1 MAGIALSC
9 RCIHPLKSLV
19 IGRLGH
25 LGINLAALKVIQ
37 DAPKRTIT
45 LDHFKYKSDIGGG
58 RGRDGS
64 LAHCPKCGSN
74 LEYLDAD
81 RTFVRCVSTTCSFM
95 FTDGPQLHEHVPEEA
110 KTPTPRM
117 IHEFLN
123 KHVTGQHRAKKVLA
137 TQTYN
142 HYTRIKHYQAQKAKS
157 APVQSYMDCYSM
169 DTQNPLGKL
178 NRPDALLA
186 VSGSPMLNRQSP
198 PPPAQSMTQL
208 QPTVVEDKEE
218 DVMLDKSNILLLGPT
233 GVGKTLLS
241 SKLAECLGVPFAV
254 GDCTTLTSA
263 GYVGEDVEGVLSRL
277 LLNANNDVEK
287 CETGIIFLDEI
298 DKIKV
303 PRYNIGRDVGGEGV
317 QQAFLK
323 TLEGTTTTVSLK
335 NKKNE
340 LIQINTRNILF
351 IASGAFIGLDKIIQ
365 ARVSDKDFGFG
376 ARFNKKEDIT
386 GADNEEGLD
395 EDSAQLDGILEKV
408 EAVDLMKFGM
418 IPELC
423 GRIPILVSLHSL
435 GVNSLVKILTE
446 PVNAPVRQYK
456 KIFAESGSDIEF
468 EEGALRAVAEMAM
481 EKKTGARGLRAVLD
495 ELLLTA
501 MYDVPGS
508 KIVKVT
514 LTEDC
519 VRKGTPVVYT
529 MSDEEEE
536 ECLRVNT
543 TA

>member
-1 MAGIALSC
+1 MAGVSLCS
-9 RCIHPLKSLV
+9 RCIHPIRNLGIRR
-19 IGRLGH
+19 IGRLGK
-25 LGINLAALKVIQ
+25 LAIINVAQ
-37 DAPKRTIT
+37 DVPMRKIT
-45 LDHFKYKSDIGGG
+45 VDTYKFKGDIGGG
-58 RGRDGS
+58 RSRDGG
-64 LAHCPKCGSN
+64 LVDCPKCGST

-81 RTFVRCVSTTCSFM
+81 RTFVRCVSTSCNSM
-95 FTDGPQLHEHVPEEA
+95 FIDGPDLHEQIPEDT
-110 KTPTPRM
+110 KPPTPRM

-123 KHVTGQHRAKKVLA
+123 KYVTGQHRAKKVLA

-142 HYTRIKHYQAQKAKS
+142 HYTRIKYSQAQKAKS
-157 APVQSYMDCYSM
+157 APAQPYMDCYNIDAQGS
-169 DTQNPLGKL
+169 LGKL

-186 VSGSPMLNRQSP
+186 VSGSPLLNRQSQP
-198 PPPAQSMTQL
+198 PPTKSMTQL
-208 QPTVVEDKEE
+208 QPTVLGDDQEE
-218 DVMLDKSNILLLGPT
+218 TVQLDKSNILLLGPT

-241 SKLAECLGVPFAV
+241 SKLAEFLGVPFAV

-303 PRYNIGRDVGGEGV
+303 PKYNIGRDVGGEGV

-351 IASGAFIGLDKIIQ
+351 IASGAFMGLDKIIQ
-365 ARVSDKDFGFG
+365 ARISEKDFGFG
-376 ARFNKKEDIT
+376 ARFNQKEEDKEHE
-386 GADNEEGLD
+386 NNEGLD
-395 EDSAQLDGILEKV
+395 EESAQLDGILEKV

-446 PVNAPVRQYK
+446 PVDAPVRQYR
-456 KIFAESGSDIEF
+456 KIFAESDTEIEF
-468 EEGALRAVAEMAM
+468 EEGALRAVAEIAM
-481 EKKTGARGLRAVLD
+481 KKKTGARGLRAVLD
-495 ELLLTA
+495 NLLLTA

-519 VRKGTPVVYT
+519 VRNGTPVTYT
-529 MSDEEEE
+529 YAEEEE
-536 ECLRVNT
+536 ECERVNT

>member
-1 MAGIALSC
+1 MAGVTLCC
-9 RCIHPLKSLV
+9 RCIHPIRNLV
-19 IGRLGH
+19 IGKLGH
-25 LGINLAALKVIQ
+25 LGMNLTAIKVVQ
-37 DAPKRTIT
+37 DVPRRKIT
-45 LDHFKYKSDIGGG
+45 MDHYKFKGDIGGG
-58 RGRDGS
+58 RVRDGG
-64 LAHCPKCGSN
+64 LVDCPKCGST

-81 RTFVRCVSTTCSFM
+81 RTFVRCVSTTCNSM
-95 FTDGPQLHEHVPEEA
+95 FTDGPDLHENIPEDT
-110 KTPTPRM
+110 KPPTPRM
-117 IHEFLN
+117 IHEYLN
-123 KHVTGQHRAKKVLA
+123 KYVTGQHRAKKVLA

-142 HYTRIKHYQAQKAKS
+142 HYTRIKHCQAQKAKS
-157 APVQSYMDCYSM
+157 APVQPFMDCYNIDAQGS
-169 DTQNPLGKL
+169 LGKL

-186 VSGSPMLNRQSP
+186 VSGSPMLNRQSAP
-198 PPPAQSMTQL
+198 LPAKSMTQL
-208 QPTVVEDKEE
+208 QPTILGDDEE
-218 DVMLDKSNILLLGPT
+218 SVQLDKSNILLLGPT

-241 SKLAECLGVPFAV
+241 SKLAEFLGVPFAV

-303 PRYNIGRDVGGEGV
+303 PKYNIGRDVGGEGV

-340 LIQINTRNILF
+340 LIQINTKNILF
-351 IASGAFIGLDKIIQ
+351 IASGAFMGLDKIIQ
-365 ARVSDKDFGFG
+365 ARISDKDFGFG
-376 ARFNKKEDIT
+376 ARFNQKDEENEI
-386 GADNEEGLD
+386 DNKEGLD
-395 EDSAQLDGILEKV
+395 EESAQLDSILEKV

-435 GVNSLVKILTE
+435 GVYSLVKILTE
-446 PVNAPVRQYK
+446 PVDAPVRQYK
-456 KIFAESGSDIEF
+456 KIFAESDTEIEF
-468 EEGALRAVAEMAM
+468 EEGALRAVAEIAM
-481 EKKTGARGLRAVLD
+481 KKKTGARGLRAVLD
-495 ELLLTA
+495 NLLLTA

-519 VRKGTPVVYT
+519 VRNGTPVVYT
-529 MSDEEEE
+529 MAEEEE
-536 ECLRVNT
+536 ECVRVNT